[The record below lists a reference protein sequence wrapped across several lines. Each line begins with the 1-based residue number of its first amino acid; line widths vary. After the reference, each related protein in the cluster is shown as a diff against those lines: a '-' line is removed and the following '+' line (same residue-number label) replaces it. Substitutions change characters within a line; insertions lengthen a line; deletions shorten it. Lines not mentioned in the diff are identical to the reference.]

1 MTLDPFV
8 LLPRFVDAVFA
19 RRPWLIALLIA
30 ADVAAFALSAGC
42 TSSETAAPKLRTLAS
57 PIEDTGGAA
66 SDTGTP
72 DTADTGTTTP
82 VDTSTDTETGADT
95 SEPADTAP
103 DDSSEPPDTSTDTGV
118 TDTGT
123 APPDPCAPH
132 GYLYLTPTY
141 YRDSGAS
148 PGTLLSAGFDLRG
161 GGTICAI
168 SCTGDG
174 WGEVQVGGT
183 VQPLPTEI
191 RDGALYV
198 LWHYMRPD
206 GASTTCTLHTSSG
219 DLTATLDSAP

>member
-42 TSSETAAPKLRTLAS
+42 TSSESTAPKLRTLAS
-57 PIEDTGGAA
+57 PIEDAGG
-66 SDTGTP
+66 
-72 DTADTGTTTP
+72 TA
-82 VDTSTDTETGADT
+82 TDTDTVTGADT

-103 DDSSEPPDTSTDTGV
+103 GDSSAPPDTSTDTGDSG
-118 TDTGT
+118 DTGT

-132 GYLYLTPTY
+132 GYLSLTPTY